1 MLGWGMP
8 GKQSA
13 GILMYRFQDSQLQ
26 VLLVHPGGPFW
37 AKKDAGAWSIPKGEF
52 AEGEDPLDAAK
63 REFREETG
71 CAIDAALIPLR
82 PLKQR
87 GGKLVYAWMVEG
99 NCDPAA
105 INSNIFTIEWP
116 PRSGHRQE
124 FPEVDR
130 AGWFPINEAAA
141 KLLMGQRGFLE
152 ELSRNLTNS
161 EPQSSE

>member
-8 GKQSA
+8 RKQSA
-13 GILMYRFQDSQLQ
+13 GILMYRFRDSQLQ

-71 CAIDAALIPLR
+71 CAIDAPLIPLR

-99 NCDPAA
+99 NCDPAT
-105 INSNIFTIEWP
+105 IISNTFTIEWP

-130 AGWFPINEAAA
+130 AAWFPIDEAAD
-141 KLLMGQRGFLE
+141 KLLTGQRGFLD
-152 ELSRNLTNS
+152 ELSRNLTNRAPQRS
-161 EPQSSE
+161 E

>member
-1 MLGWGMP
+1 
-8 GKQSA
+8 
-13 GILMYRFQDSQLQ
+13 MYRFHNSQLE

-52 AEGEDPLDAAK
+52 DEGEDPLAAAK

-105 INSNIFTIEWP
+105 IKSNTFTIQWP
-116 PRSGHRQE
+116 PRSGRRQV

-130 AGWFPINEAAA
+130 AEWFPIDEADA
-141 KLLMGQRGFLE
+141 KLLAGQRGFLD
-152 ELSRNLTNS
+152 ELAQNL
-161 EPQSSE
+161 EKKQHQSSA